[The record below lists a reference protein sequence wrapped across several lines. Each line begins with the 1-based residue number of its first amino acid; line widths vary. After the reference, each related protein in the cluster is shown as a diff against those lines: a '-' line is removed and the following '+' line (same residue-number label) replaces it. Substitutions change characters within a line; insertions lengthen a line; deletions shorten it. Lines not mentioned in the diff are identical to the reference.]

1 MIYVV
6 PNYLFLT
13 KSLGYF
19 KQIFFSKI
27 FLTNLP
33 NLFAISAGQLYTKAA
48 VKELSLELK
57 LKPVGSSGVEAGLQ
71 LQLRF

>member
-1 MIYVV
+1 M
-6 PNYLFLT
+6 PWGFFRFTLGLRLF
-13 KSLGYF
+13 
-19 KQIFFSKI
+19 QAIFFN